1 MARRVVERI
10 VDAHDDVQCAL
21 ILHRGSDDH
30 TLHAAVE
37 ICLKLFWPEE
47 LASAFEN
54 DIAAK
59 ICPGDEAR
67 RNLRTEAEI
76 LLPDCDPFFTVNLER
91 GVPTAV
97 DAVEF
102 QEMGRR
108 DGAALDLVQVH
119 DLEAIGPARIVG

>member
-76 LLPDCDPFFTVNLER
+76 LLPDCDPLFHRQPRTRCANGR
-91 GVPTAV
+91 GCC
-97 DAVEF
+97 
-102 QEMGRR
+102 
-108 DGAALDLVQVH
+108 
-119 DLEAIGPARIVG
+119 RIPGDRHSLR